1 MKINR
6 SHKAAE
12 TYLQPGHAAPRLR
25 LGRTGQ
31 TRPPRPGPPQ
41 GLRSEQTPRL
51 AGPKGPRSGLQPR
64 QPGSELVP
72 LANDLA
78 KLQLSLLRLRS
89 CRRRLCPRRRYHHL
103 QLITEQPEVR
113 RLGAPL
119 GEAFGIL
126 GKRGPQEPQRT
137 LDIGLVVDEQRLGG
151 AQILK
156 KGSKVSQRMPW
167 SRERYA

>member
-1 MKINR
+1 MKMNQ

-25 LGRTGQ
+25 LGQTGQ

-41 GLRSEQTPRL
+41 GLRPEQTPRL
-51 AGPKGPRSGLQPR
+51 AAPKDLGPAYSLGR
-64 QPGSELVP
+64 LVP

-78 KLQLSLLRLRS
+78 KLQLLLLRLRPY
-89 CRRRLCPRRRYHHL
+89 RRRLCPRRRCLHL

-119 GEAFGIL
+119 GKAFGSL
-126 GKRGPQEPQRT
+126 GKRGPQEPQ
-137 LDIGLVVDEQRLGG
+137 
-151 AQILK
+151 
-156 KGSKVSQRMPW
+156 
-167 SRERYA
+167 